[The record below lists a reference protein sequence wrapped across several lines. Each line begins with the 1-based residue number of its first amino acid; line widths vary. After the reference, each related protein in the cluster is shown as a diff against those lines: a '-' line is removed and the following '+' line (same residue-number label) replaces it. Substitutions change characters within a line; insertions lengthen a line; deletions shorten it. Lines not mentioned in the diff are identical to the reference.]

1 MRTSVGYKGSRNCEV
16 IAATI
21 AFISHPINELNRF
34 LGPSDINTLAHCGGA
49 SFHASIVHTT
59 SVYVNGLHVL
69 AHRRAQTIQD
79 GCAAGCAQRRDSG
92 MKGVMTEMLDELTV
106 THEDVRYVRTTVNM
120 LVRNDAAQDAAINIP
135 TARVTRLEKKVGL
148 TS

>member
-1 MRTSVGYKGSRNCEV
+1 
-16 IAATI
+16 
-21 AFISHPINELNRF
+21 
-34 LGPSDINTLAHCGGA
+34 
-49 SFHASIVHTT
+49 
-59 SVYVNGLHVL
+59 
-69 AHRRAQTIQD
+69 
-79 GCAAGCAQRRDSG
+79 

>member
-1 MRTSVGYKGSRNCEV
+1 
-16 IAATI
+16 
-21 AFISHPINELNRF
+21 
-34 LGPSDINTLAHCGGA
+34 
-49 SFHASIVHTT
+49 
-59 SVYVNGLHVL
+59 
-69 AHRRAQTIQD
+69 
-79 GCAAGCAQRRDSG
+79 

-120 LVRNDAAQDAAINIP
+120 LVRNDAAINIP